1 MVLMGGPIDT
11 RANPTKVNHFAMAH
25 SLEWP
30 GGGERYGAEMPDH
43 HGVGHLHCHLRQVGG
58 RQRRRD
64 GERRTDLR
72 GDGRAIESHDAR
84 TLPAF
89 QPLLQL
95 PARPPLPRPG
105 LRAEGCWTFNARDE
119 MPRSSRPTAHP
130 PTIANAP
137 TATRVIPRKRVRCVP
152 GMLNSSELKVLYPT
166 RWR

>member
-72 GDGRAIESHDAR
+72 GDGRAIESH
-84 TLPAF
+84 
-89 QPLLQL
+89 
-95 PARPPLPRPG
+95 
-105 LRAEGCWTFNARDE
+105 NARLQGEDV
-119 MPRSSRPTAHP
+119 
-130 PTIANAP
+130 
-137 TATRVIPRKRVRCVP
+137 ATPCRQAAR
-152 GMLNSSELKVLYPT
+152 LEPT
-166 RWR
+166 RIPAALGVAE